1 MDQGEVFLKVGGF
14 PGRIKTVH
22 PQKFMR
28 PVTEETRRV
37 ENPASRVGQPLP
49 FGKVEFVQPQRVG
62 GFIAR
67 RLALVL
73 HLSLHESAGLN
84 VERHR
89 PNSELKAVEL
99 TLFRGNLP
107 AMKRAAHKTYS
118 TGENRGNG
126 EGILCSLCLLLFK
139 SGPDVKHFLDKYRTD
154 PGLLTRDADSP
165 LLLLSLVT
173 VEAVQP
179 PGSAA
184 QAGTTDH

>member
-1 MDQGEVFLKVGGF
+1 VTSATLPASFLVMFAVMIFFFLFSVCSDVFLNVY
-14 PGRIKTVH
+14 
-22 PQKFMR
+22 
-28 PVTEETRRV
+28 
-37 ENPASRVGQPLP
+37 L
-49 FGKVEFVQPQRVG
+49 
-62 GFIAR
+62 
-67 RLALVL
+67 LALNCPNTEFL
-73 HLSLHESAGLN
+73 ALPCFFGMMESSGGTAQKPTAAPCLA
-84 VERHR
+84 RAKPIISR
-89 PNSELKAVEL
+89 P
-99 TLFRGNLP
+99 
-107 AMKRAAHKTYS
+107 MQRATYKTYS

-126 EGILCSLCLLLFK
+126 EGILCSLGLLLFK